1 MKPNYEWKTAMN
13 LLKIKHLR
21 KGQIKPIQS
30 LMDGNDTFTVAPTSF
45 GKSAIYQI
53 PALCHSD
60 ELTIVIEPTLSL
72 MHNQV
77 QTLKEHGTSAEY
89 IDFLRKPKDIAAIL
103 NKVKRGK
110 LTFLYI
116 TPERLQSKYFQ
127 EAIRQSNLY
136 MLVIDECHCLT
147 EWGYTFREAY
157 LGIGNFIDSL
167 PKRPIIFACSATILD
182 DKQEEIINLLHM
194 RNPKTFC
201 MNLKRDNLILIK
213 KDMTSDKKSLEAH
226 LQERFKMM
234 AKYIRKYRKDASV
247 VIYALTTS
255 YVDAIYNYLSDLYPN
270 EVVKCHSQIKPDKL
284 KHQMEM
290 DFLTGKKKIMVATTA
305 FGMGIDVPDVELIL
319 HFNIPISMTDYIQQI
334 GRAGRDGR
342 KAHCVLFYDHNGD
355 DDKIIASLIKK
366 SAENPKALA
375 IMKKNHQQ
383 ISEFIDSTN
392 CMVQDIL
399 SYQGQKE
406 TKFCKCCTNCAKKRR
421 GNQ

>member
-201 MNLKRDNLILIK
+201 MNPKRDNLILMK
-213 KDMTSDKKSLEAH
+213 KDMTSDKKPLEAR
-226 LQERFKMM
+226 LRERFKMM
-234 AKYIRKYRKDASV
+234 AKYVKKYKKNGSV
-247 VIYALTTS
+247 IIYALTTG
-255 YVDAIYNYLSDLYPN
+255 YVDAIYNYLSDLYPDD
-270 EVVKCHSQIKPDKL
+270 VVKCHSRIKPDKL
-284 KHQMEM
+284 KHKMEI

-319 HFNIPISMTDYIQQI
+319 HFNTPISMTDYIQQT

-375 IMKKNHQQ
+375 IMKKNHKQ
-383 ISEFIDSTN
+383 ISGFVNSTN

-399 SYQGQKE
+399 SYQGQEE
-406 TKFCKCCTNCAKKRR
+406 TKSCKCCTNCAKKRR

>member
-1 MKPNYEWKTAMN
+1 MKPNYEWKSAMN

-21 KGQIKPIQS
+21 KGQIKSIQS
-30 LMDGNDTFTVAPTSF
+30 LMDNNDTLTVAPTSF

-60 ELTIVIEPTLSL
+60 KLTIVIEPTLSL

-77 QTLKEHGTSAEY
+77 QTLKAHGIAADY
-89 IDFLRKPKDIAAIL
+89 IDHLRKPKDITIL
-103 NKVKRGK
+103 NKVQKGM
-110 LTFLYI
+110 LTFLYV
-116 TPERLQSKYFQ
+116 TPERLQSRNFQ
-127 EAIRQSNLY
+127 EVIRETHLY

-290 DFLTGKKKIMVATTA
+290 DFLTGRKKIMVATTA

-319 HFNIPISMTDYIQQI
+319 HFNAPISMTDYIQQI

-355 DDKIIASLIKK
+355 DSKITASLIKK
-366 SAENPKALA
+366 SAENPKALTT
-375 IMKKNHQQ
+375 MKKNHQQ
-383 ISEFIDSTN
+383 ISEFVDNTN

-399 SYQGQKE
+399 SYQGQEE
-406 TKFCKCCTNCAKKRR
+406 TKSCKCCTNCAKKRR